1 MIDYTNKECCLTCD
15 GFCWWDGDYCCTKH
29 MEIHQYGYGNE
40 NGGFTA
46 YPYMNEDI
54 DNTMQTPE
62 TCEDYDYTHHAG
74 YPESENEYIKEYKKY
89 KELQKLCKK
98 LESFVK

>member
-1 MIDYTNKECCLTCD
+1 MKDFTNKKCCLTCD

-29 MEIHQYGYGNE
+29 MKIHQYGYGNE